1 MQKKLSLENKE
12 KNDPPNRTNLLM
24 RGTTMTTMTLATTTL
39 KTTTTTATPRLQNQS
54 ERDGRVLRKSQMG
67 VTSRG
72 CGWGEE
78 EEEEKEEHR
87 GGREEGL
94 AHTVYTKKKKET
106 TPT

>member
-1 MQKKLSLENKE
+1 MPREQENLQKKLSLENKE

-24 RGTTMTTMTLATTTL
+24 QGTTMTTMTLVTTR
-39 KTTTTTATPRLQNQS
+39 TTATPRLQNQS

-78 EEEEKEEHR
+78 EEKEEHR